1 MTNEEF
7 QTIVLKKFDTMEGR
21 FDTLESDLTSVKTK
35 LDAVA
40 DQVAVLTEF
49 KTDTEQYFTDT
60 KETLNF
66 ILHKELLNEKEVFL
80 LRKKQAQ

>member
-1 MTNEEF
+1 
-7 QTIVLKKFDTMEGR
+7 MEGR